1 MVSIVICSRK
11 CSISKELNQ
20 NLDETIGC
28 DYELIVIDNSD
39 NKYSIFQAYN
49 KGLRKS
55 RYAIVCFIHEDILFH
70 TIGWGDSLIQIFLKS
85 NFRLLGVAGSRVKSD
100 VPSGWWEQPKDSL
113 VVNIIQH
120 RLDGSREHINKGFN
134 GKQDLENVSVLDG
147 VFLAFK
153 KDSTL
158 WFNEKLSGFH
168 NYDLSF
174 CIDTLN
180 AGYQIG
186 VINNI
191 LIEHFSN
198 GRIDNSW
205 VNSSHRFHLEYRDS
219 LPVSIN
225 NYRLTLGQKVQ
236 QLKRFMFH
244 CKNSGNIKLV
254 LYYWLKLFRRK
265 PFSGENL
272 KYIGYFMRFT
282 GHKISKK
289 WN

>member
-1 MVSIVICSRK
+1 MISIVICSRK
-11 CSISKELNQ
+11 ESISRKLKQ
-20 NLDETIGC
+20 NIDKTIGC
-28 DYELIVIDNSD
+28 DNELIVIDNSD

-70 TIGWGDSLIQIFLKS
+70 TIGWGDSLIQIFSKS

-113 VVNIIQH
+113 VINIIQH
-120 RLDGSREHINKGFN
+120 RPDGSKEHITKGFSEEH
-134 GKQDLENVSVLDG
+134 LERVSVLDG
-147 VFLAFK
+147 VFLAFR
-153 KDSTL
+153 KDSKTK
-158 WFNEKLSGFH
+158 FNEELSGFH

-174 CIDTLN
+174 CIDIFK

-186 VINNI
+186 VTKEI

-198 GRIDNSW
+198 GSIDNSW
-205 VNSSHRFHLEYRDS
+205 INSSHRFHLKYVNS

-225 NYRLTLGQKVQ
+225 DYSLNLEQRVQ
-236 QLKRFMFH
+236 QLSQFIVH
-244 CKNSGNIKLV
+244 CKNTGNVRLV
-254 LYYWLKLFRRK
+254 LYYWFKLFKMK
-265 PFSGENL
+265 PLSGENF
-272 KYIGYFMRFT
+272 KYLSYFMRFT
-282 GHKISKK
+282 AHKISNK